1 MSKQDMLACDVRYDT
16 LSSVSG
22 QGENS
27 PYAAKRQGP
36 VTPVL
41 PASCWACS
49 GYFLLPWSLDR
60 VTDADVW
67 REKGKRGKDTL
78 IERRCCPHAG
88 SEQETS
94 VHRQES
100 QDHSASSDPAL
111 TWFVTGTLQSSN
123 SLQVSDPEYNV
134 VRVSS

>member
-1 MSKQDMLACDVRYDT
+1 M
-16 LSSVSG
+16 
-22 QGENS
+22 
-27 PYAAKRQGP
+27 
-36 VTPVL
+36 
-41 PASCWACS
+41 
-49 GYFLLPWSLDR
+49 
-60 VTDADVW
+60 TDADVW